1 MRATTRRFRSAA
13 LIAMLVGVMTA
24 ALAGTASAAPQARIT
39 PKELQGCG
47 DSPYYP
53 NPIFIQSM
61 ENGLYVAAEL
71 NYTGGDYGMLRA
83 RTANPYTWEQFC
95 LYFLGNDTNGYGL
108 WAFKSAVSGYYV
120 SAELNYG
127 GGDYAMLRARAS
139 VPGNWESFY
148 IFLDPNVPGT
158 CDIQNADN
166 KKYVSEEQEYSGAD
180 QYMLRARASNPSY
193 YERFKIYAN
202 IGCG

>member
-1 MRATTRRFRSAA
+1 MRGTTRRFRSAA

-24 ALAGTASAAPQARIT
+24 ALAGTASAAPQTGISAATSQSSRFAQLT
-39 PKELQGCG
+39 PKDLQGCNN
-47 DSPYYP
+47 SPCCP

-83 RTANPYTWEQFC
+83 R
-95 LYFLGNDTNGYGL
+95 
-108 WAFKSAVSGYYV
+108 
-120 SAELNYG
+120 
-127 GGDYAMLRARAS
+127 AS
-139 VPGNWESFY
+139 VVGNWEKFY
-148 IFLDPNVPGT
+148 IFLDPNVLGT

-166 KKYVSEEQEYSGAD
+166 KLYVSEEQEYSGGD
-180 QYMLRARASNPSY
+180 QYMLRARASHPSY